1 MVGKKLKHFEIEEL
15 LGKGGMGTVYR
26 ARDVRLNRRV
36 AIKVLRSD
44 LTSNRDRHQRFLQEA
59 RAASAVTHPAIAQ
72 IYDVDEVE
80 GTTFI
85 AMEYIEGQTISQL
98 IAKRE
103 LDLLGSIEIAH
114 QIAEGLSRAHEA
126 NIVHRDIKSDNIM
139 VTRDGHA
146 KLLDFG
152 LAKLL
157 DLQEESDI
165 VGEIQDLTTRTKAL
179 PKTLPGTILG
189 TASYMSPEQAR
200 GREVTQNSDIFSM
213 GIVIYEMVTGE
224 LPFKGET
231 PLDTMHA
238 IAFDEVRP
246 ITIVRKNIPPELHRI
261 ISRCLRKKPE
271 DRYQNASSLAGD
283 LKDLKRDVESGIQR
297 SGPSEKKIQGW
308 LDWLKHSMPFG
319 FKGIAVAA
327 VSLILVGLLI
337 FKATSIGILV
347 WVVLIGLVVYRYV
360 RNRKSRMLK
369 RFTGKVSG
377 FPEVRAIIVRGNQVT
392 IVVDQAVAKTY
403 IRVNS
408 LIDSVNKKLYF
419 GSPVEAAV
427 RDDLSSDEF
436 QQVLREPGVVY
447 IRDDVVMKSESTTD

>member
-26 ARDVRLNRRV
+26 ALDVRLNRRV

-44 LTSNRDRHQRFLQEA
+44 LTSNRDRQKRFLQEA

-80 GTTFI
+80 SMTFI

-103 LDLLGSIEIAH
+103 MDLLGSIEIAH

-165 VGEIQDLTTRTKAL
+165 VGEIQDMTHTKTL
-179 PKTLPGTILG
+179 PKTIPGTILG

-200 GREVTQNSDIFSM
+200 GREVTQTSDIFSM
-213 GIVIYEMVTGE
+213 GIVIYEMATGE

-246 ITIVRKNIPPELHRI
+246 ITIVRKNLPPELHRI
-261 ISRCLRKKPE
+261 ISRCLRKRPE
-271 DRYQNASSLAGD
+271 DRYPNASSLAAD
-283 LKDLKRDVESGIQR
+283 LKDLKQDVESGIER
-297 SGPSEKKIQGW
+297 SVPSEKRIQRW
-308 LDWLKHSMPFG
+308 LEWLKYSMPFG
-319 FKGIAVAA
+319 FKGIAIAA
-327 VSLILVGLLI
+327 ISLILAGLLI
-337 FKATSIGILV
+337 FKATSIGTLVGVAILG
-347 WVVLIGLVVYRYV
+347 LIIYRYV
-360 RNRKSRMLK
+360 RNRKGRMLK
-369 RFTGKVSG
+369 RFIGKVSI
-377 FPEVRAIIVRGNQVT
+377 FPEVRAIIVCGNQVT
-392 IVVDQAVAKTY
+392 VVVDQAMAKTY

-419 GSPVEAAV
+419 GKPVEVAV

-436 QQVLREPGVVY
+436 QRVLREPGVVY

>member
-26 ARDVRLNRRV
+26 ALDVRLNRRV

-44 LTSNRDRHQRFLQEA
+44 LISSRDRQKRFLQEA

-80 GTTFI
+80 NITFI
-85 AMEYIEGQTISQL
+85 AMEYVEGQTVSQL

-114 QIAEGLSRAHEA
+114 QVAEGLSRAHKA

-165 VGEIQDLTTRTKAL
+165 VGEIQGLTHTKTL

-200 GREVTQNSDIFSM
+200 GRQVTQNSDIFSM

-238 IAFDEVRP
+238 IAFDEARP
-246 ITIVRKNIPPELHRI
+246 ITIVRKNLPPELHRI
-261 ISRCLRKKPE
+261 ISRCLRKRPE
-271 DRYQNASSLAGD
+271 DRYQKASSLAAD
-283 LKDLKRDVESGIQR
+283 LKDLKRDIESGIQR
-297 SGPSEKKIQGW
+297 SMPPAKRIQGW
-308 LDWLKHSMPFG
+308 LELLKYSMPFG
-319 FKGIAVAA
+319 FKGIAVSAI
-327 VSLILVGLLI
+327 SLILLGLLI
-337 FKATSIGILV
+337 LKATSIGTLVGVVILG
-347 WVVLIGLVVYRYV
+347 LIVYRYV
-360 RNRKSRMLK
+360 RNRRGRMLK
-369 RFTGKVSG
+369 RFTAKVSK
-377 FPEVRAIIVRGNQVT
+377 FPEVRAIIVSGDQVII
-392 IVVDQAVAKTY
+392 IVDHAMAKTY
-403 IRVNS
+403 IRINS

-419 GSPVEAAV
+419 GSPVGAAV

-436 QQVLREPGVVY
+436 QRVVREPGVVY
-447 IRDDVVMKSESTTD
+447 IRDDVVMISESTTE

>member
-15 LGKGGMGTVYR
+15 LGKGGMGTVYC

-44 LTSNRDRHQRFLQEA
+44 LTSNRDRQKRFLQEA

-80 GTTFI
+80 NTTFI
-85 AMEYIEGQTISQL
+85 AMEYVEGQTVSQL

-103 LDLLGSIEIAH
+103 LDLLGSVEVAL
-114 QIAEGLSRAHEA
+114 QVAEGLSRAHEA

-157 DLQEESDI
+157 DLQEESDL
-165 VGEIQDLTTRTKAL
+165 VGEIQDLTHTKTL

-213 GIVIYEMVTGE
+213 GIVIYEMATGE

-238 IAFDEVRP
+238 IAFDEARP
-246 ITIVRKNIPPELHRI
+246 ITIVRKNLPPELHRI
-261 ISRCLRKKPE
+261 ISQCLRKRPE
-271 DRYQNASSLAGD
+271 DRYQNAGSLAAD
-283 LKDLKRDVESGIQR
+283 LKDLKRDIESGIQR
-297 SGPSEKKIQGW
+297 SVPPEKRIQRW
-308 LDWLKHSMPFG
+308 LEWLKYSMPFG

-327 VSLILVGLLI
+327 ISLILAGVLI
-337 FKATSIGILV
+337 FKATSIGTLFVAVIL
-347 WVVLIGLVVYRYV
+347 GLFAYRYV
-360 RNRKSRMLK
+360 RNRKNRMLK
-369 RFTGKVSG
+369 RFANEVSK
-377 FPEVRAIIVRGNQVT
+377 FPEVRTIVIRGDQVT
-392 IVVDQAVAKTY
+392 VVVDQAKAKTY
-403 IRVNS
+403 IRINS
-408 LIDSVNKKLYF
+408 LIDLMNKKLYF
-419 GSPVEAAV
+419 GSRIEAAV

-436 QQVLREPGVVY
+436 QRVIRESGVVY
-447 IRDDVVMKSESTTD
+447 IRDDVVMKSE

>member
-44 LTSNRDRHQRFLQEA
+44 LTSNRDRQKRFLQEA

-85 AMEYIEGQTISQL
+85 AMEYVEGQTISQL

-165 VGEIQDLTTRTKAL
+165 VGEIQDLTTRTKAP

-189 TASYMSPEQAR
+189 TACSMSPEQAR
-200 GREVTQNSDIFSM
+200 GRQVTQNSDIFSM

-231 PLDTMHA
+231 SLDTMHA

-271 DRYQNASSLAGD
+271 DRYQNASSLAAD
-283 LKDLKRDVESGIQR
+283 LKDLKRDVESGIER
-297 SGPSEKKIQGW
+297 SVPSEKRIQGW
-308 LDWLKHSMPFG
+308 LEWLKHSMPFG
-319 FKGIAVAA
+319 FKGIAIAA
-327 VSLILVGLLI
+327 ISLILVGLLI
-337 FKATSIGILV
+337 FKATSIGTLVGVAILA
-347 WVVLIGLVVYRYV
+347 LIVYRYV

-369 RFTGKVSG
+369 RFTEKVSKSS
-377 FPEVRAIIVRGNQVT
+377 EVRAIIVHGNQVT
-392 IVVDQAVAKTY
+392 IIVDQALAKTY

-408 LIDSVNKKLYF
+408 LIDSVNKKIYF
-419 GSPVEAAV
+419 GSPIEAAV

-436 QQVLREPGVVY
+436 QQVLRGPGVVY

>member
-44 LTSNRDRHQRFLQEA
+44 LTSNRDRQQRFLQEA

-85 AMEYIEGQTISQL
+85 AMEYVEGQTISQL

-165 VGEIQDLTTRTKAL
+165 VGEIQDLTHTKTL

-189 TASYMSPEQAR
+189 TAFYMSPEQAR
-200 GREVTQNSDIFSM
+200 GRQVTQNSDIFSM

-231 PLDTMHA
+231 SLDTMHA

-271 DRYQNASSLAGD
+271 DRYQNAGSLAAD
-283 LKDLKRDVESGIQR
+283 LKDLKRDIESGTQR
-297 SGPSEKKIQGW
+297 SVPSEKRIKGW

-327 VSLILVGLLI
+327 ISLILAGLLI

-347 WVVLIGLVVYRYV
+347 WVVLLGFVVYRYV

-369 RFTGKVSG
+369 RFTGKVSK

-392 IVVDQAVAKTY
+392 IIVDQAMAKTY

-436 QQVLREPGVVY
+436 QQVLRGPGVVY